1 MGAIVETRNGR
12 VEGFAQRGLQV
23 FRGIP
28 FARPPVGPL
37 RFRSPR
43 PPESWAGVREALD
56 FGASAPQ
63 RDLPIAGIF
72 PGWDVGRRDEDCLYL
87 NVTTPAA
94 DDARRPVL
102 VWIHGGGFTLGS
114 GSQAMYDVA
123 PLVRR
128 GDVVAVAINYRL
140 GSLGFLRLDDLA
152 GEDFGATGNAGIEDQ
167 VAALGWVRDN
177 IAAFGGD
184 PANVT
189 VFGESAGG
197 MSVGTLL
204 GTPSAAGLF
213 RRAILQSGAA
223 HNAHTRDQ
231 GNAVARLVLDALG
244 IAPIDAARLREVSV
258 DQLLEAQDRVALGSL
273 AGGPTLLPFQP
284 VVDGKILPRPPI
296 QAIADGLA
304 ADVSVVVGSTRDEW
318 NLFGFMIPGQADLDE
333 GAVLERLEQRV
344 GGEAKRLMEAY
355 RSARGG
361 DLSARDLYFAIET
374 DRIFRMP
381 AVRLAEAHQVHQS
394 LTFQYLFT
402 WESPMGNLRACHG
415 IDIPFVFGK
424 VGEGSFFSRPGP
436 ASEALAG
443 DTMGAWLAFAR
454 GGCPS
459 HPDIGTWPAYDVGRR
474 ATMILGREC
483 RVVDAPLD
491 EERRAWEGLI

>member
-1 MGAIVETRNGR
+1 MPIVETRNGKI
-12 VEGFAQRGLQV
+12 EGFERGELQV

-28 FARPPVGPL
+28 FAQAPIGPL

-43 PPESWAGVREALD
+43 PPESWAGVRQAQE

-72 PGWDVGRRDEDCLYL
+72 PGWDVGRQDEDCLYL

-94 DDARRPVL
+94 DAARRPVL

-114 GSQAMYDVA
+114 GSQAMYNVA
-123 PLVRR
+123 PLVHR
-128 GDVVAVAINYRL
+128 GDVVVVAINYRL
-140 GSLGFLRLDDLA
+140 GSLGFLHLDDLA

-184 PANVT
+184 PDNVT
-189 VFGESAGG
+189 LFGESAGG

-213 RRAILQSGAA
+213 RRAIPQSGAA
-223 HNAHTRDQ
+223 HNVNTREQADE
-231 GNAVARLVLDALG
+231 VARRVLGALG
-244 IAPIDAARLREVSV
+244 FAPGDAARLRDVSV
-258 DQLLEAQDRVALGSL
+258 DQLLEAHDRVALGGM
-273 AGGPTLLPFQP
+273 AGGSTLLPFQP
-284 VVDGKILPRPPI
+284 VVDGKFLPQPPI

-318 NLFGFMIPGQADLDE
+318 NLFGLMIPGQSDLDE
-333 GAVLERLEQRV
+333 PAVLEQLEQRV

-381 AVRLAEAHQVHQS
+381 AVRLAEAQQTHQP

-402 WESPMGNLRACHG
+402 WESPLEKLGACHG
-415 IDIPFVFGK
+415 IDIPFVFGS
-424 VGEGSFFSRPGP
+424 VGEASFFSRPGP
-436 ASEALAG
+436 EAEALAEH
-443 DTMGAWLAFAR
+443 TMDAWLAFAR
-454 GGCPS
+454 SGSPS
-459 HPDIGTWPAYDVGRR
+459 HPGIENWPAYDIGRR